1 MRRGVCAAHATALTL
16 KPRACVHHPQDFT
29 AWTHPGGGSVT
40 NDRLCGSIKFD
51 WLTRNPTH
59 AYRQDP
65 ENVTFQTLD
74 YGAFQVGQYVDSSCM
89 SDIAPPS
96 PPSTT
101 TACTSILDAGTVATI
116 RDRINTTDT
125 HNAYVRDIRVLHAY
139 CSAPSSPVVAGAGA
153 MVELNGEC
161 WQHVHSNMLDV
172 RDFTHFSLIH
182 QGNTG
187 AFKPITRFAMDG
199 GTELRF
205 PASHSMNRWGK
216 NGVGA
221 LLGRLGDTVDF
232 SALPEDVQTLAMAQ
246 EFGVLAELD
255 SHGTEVCGSPGE
267 VANRPEY
274 GHRIASWISQLNL
287 GTEALFR
294 YYPRSGVA
302 RRMVHTARVL
312 YAPDQLRQRVA
323 WALSQV
329 YVIGF
334 NGLDSYGDKNEIWHS
349 YAPSLPPLIAWLFS
363 PPDLPW

>member
-1 MRRGVCAAHATALTL
+1 
-16 KPRACVHHPQDFT
+16 
-29 AWTHPGGGSVT
+29 
-40 NDRLCGSIKFD
+40 
-51 WLTRNPTH
+51 
-59 AYRQDP
+59 
-65 ENVTFQTLD
+65 
-74 YGAFQVGQYVDSSCM
+74 
-89 SDIAPPS
+89 
-96 PPSTT
+96 
-101 TACTSILDAGTVATI
+101 
-116 RDRINTTDT
+116 
-125 HNAYVRDIRVLHAY
+125 
-139 CSAPSSPVVAGAGA
+139 

-161 WQHVHSNMLDV
+161 WQHVHSSMLDV